1 MTQHGRKL
9 NCRFRSAYKAIRA
22 AISLMSRSP
31 VGEPFLWLFLSLRMS
46 TCRQINA
53 ANVKLAIMRTAIE
66 ISKSTAG
73 SATVE
78 FRNALICRA
87 IFFSFAD
94 LRHLTVH
101 ENEKLLLY

>member
-1 MTQHGRKL
+1 
-9 NCRFRSAYKAIRA
+9 
-22 AISLMSRSP
+22 
-31 VGEPFLWLFLSLRMS
+31 MS

-78 FRNALICRA
+78 FRNALMCRA

-101 ENEKLLLY
+101 ENEKLLLFNQMGDKRRWQLTIFFSGELYMLRH